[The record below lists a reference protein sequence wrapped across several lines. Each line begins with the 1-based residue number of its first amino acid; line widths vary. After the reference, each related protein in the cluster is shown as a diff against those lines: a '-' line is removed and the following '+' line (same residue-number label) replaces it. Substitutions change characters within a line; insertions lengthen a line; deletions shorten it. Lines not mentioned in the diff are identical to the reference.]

1 MGLPTRRMVC
11 LAVKAA
17 AASAVA
23 LSLLMLAGLV
33 PRASA
38 GLPPA
43 DEPAPVNVKKAS
55 PGSEPGKAAPA
66 KVGLLLNDSRAF
78 QGYTL
83 IAPMMSHTTYLIDMQ
98 GRVVRKWESD
108 CNPGVSAY
116 LLENGHLLRPGA
128 LQKQSLGFG
137 PGAGGRV
144 QEFTWDGELVWDYTF
159 ASEKR
164 LPHHDITRL
173 PNGNV
178 LMIVWEKKTTE
189 EAIAAGRRAD
199 LVGNAGLHPDYLME
213 VKPTGKTT
221 GEIVW
226 EWHLWDHLVQDHDRS
241 KPNFG
246 NVSAHPE
253 LVDINFGAGEGPI
266 APMMAT
272 KDGIAKL
279 RSLGY
284 LGNAPTPAP
293 KGAPKA
299 EPEKPATPKPKDTA
313 KPTPKEKS
321 KGAPNSRRPPPNADW
336 THFNAVAY
344 NPDLDQI
351 MVSVH
356 TLSEIWVIDH
366 STTTAEAAS
375 HKGGRSGKGGDL
387 LYRWGNPRAYRN
399 GSKTEQQLFN
409 QHNAHWIAPGLPG
422 EGHVLVFNNGSGR
435 PGGPYSSV
443 DEIVLPV
450 DSQGQYTRNRRGPY
464 GPDKPVWSYSAPKK
478 SDFYS
483 FFISGAQRLPNGNT
497 LICTGASGMV
507 FEVTPEKQVVWRY
520 ANPVKG
526 GPGGFGPNPGG
537 VDLLPFFLRD
547 QLKLSPEQRKQLDEF
562 QRKLPGKL
570 EKVLSAG
577 QMKQIRETNPFGPG
591 GFAALP
597 LPGQL
602 ISASTLKSLKPTAEQ
617 KKQLDDLQTEVDGIL
632 DKLLNT
638 DQKKDF
644 KEAREGFARG
654 GPFGFGPPGGPGGPP
669 PGGPGGP
676 PGGPGGPP
684 PGGPGGPP
692 PGGPGGPMM
701 GNTLFRAYR
710 YGANFPGLAGK
721 ELKPGKTIE
730 ALQDERKP
738 KEPAK
743 K

>member
-1 MGLPTRRMVC
+1 MV
-11 LAVKAA
+11 
-17 AASAVA
+17 
-23 LSLLMLAGLV
+23 LAGL
-33 PRASA
+33 PPSASA
-38 GLPPA
+38 GLPLA
-43 DEPAPVNVKKAS
+43 DEPGATQVKKAQA
-55 PGSEPGKAAPA
+55 GSNPAKGAPT
-66 KVGLLLNDSRAF
+66 KVGLLLNDLRAF

-83 IAPMMSHTTYLIDMQ
+83 IAPMSSNTTYLIDMQ
-98 GRVVRKWESD
+98 GRVVQKWESD
-108 CNPGVSAY
+108 CNPAVSAY

-128 LQKQSLGFG
+128 LKTQSFGFG

-144 QEFTWDGELVWDYTF
+144 QEFTWGGERVWDYTF

-164 LPHHDITRL
+164 LPHHDVTRL

-178 LMIVWEKKTTE
+178 LMIVWEKKTSE
-189 EAIAAGRRAD
+189 EAIAAGRRTD
-199 LVGNAGLHPDYLME
+199 LVSSVGLHPDYLME

-266 APMMAT
+266 APMIAT

-284 LGNAPTPAP
+284 LGNAPGPATKDAPESKAEKLAKPAMKDGARPAP
-293 KGAPKA
+293 KEQPKA
-299 EPEKPATPKPKDTA
+299 QR
-313 KPTPKEKS
+313 S
-321 KGAPNSRRPPPNADW
+321 FQNADW
-336 THFNAVAY
+336 THFNSVAY
-344 NPDLDQI
+344 NPELDQI
-351 MVSVH
+351 VVSVH
-356 TLSEIWVIDH
+356 SFSEIWVIDH
-366 STTTAEAAS
+366 STTTAEATS

-409 QHNAHWIAPGLPG
+409 QHSAHWIAPGLPG
-422 EGHVLVFNNGSGR
+422 EGHMLVFNNGSGR
-435 PGGPYSSV
+435 PGGQYSSV

-450 DSQGQYTRNRRGPY
+450 NSQGQYNRTRRGPY
-464 GPDKPVWSYSAPKK
+464 GPDRPVWSYSAPKK
-478 SDFYS
+478 ADFYS

-497 LICTGASGMV
+497 LICSGASGMV
-507 FEVTPEKQVVWRY
+507 FEVTPDNQIVWKY
-520 ANPVKG
+520 ANPVRG
-526 GPGGFGPNPGG
+526 GPGGFGPNPRG
-537 VDLLPFFLRD
+537 VDLVPFFLRD
-547 QLKLSPEQRKQLDEF
+547 QLGLSSEQRKLIDEF
-562 QRKLPGKL
+562 QEKLRGKL
-570 EKVLSAG
+570 EKVLSTD
-577 QMKQIRETNPFGPG
+577 QMKHLRETNPFGPG

-597 LPGQL
+597 LPAQL
-602 ISASTLKSLKPTAEQ
+602 ISAATLKALKPTAEQ
-617 KKQLDDLQTEVDGIL
+617 KKLLDDLQLEVDNTL
-632 DKLLNT
+632 NKLLSAQ
-638 DQKKDF
+638 QKKEF
-644 KEAREGFARG
+644 KEARDGFARG
-654 GPFGFGPPGGPGGPP
+654 VPFGFGPPGGPGGPP
-669 PGGPGGP
+669 PGGPGRPGL
-676 PGGPGGPP
+676 GGPGGPR

-710 YGANFPGLAGK
+710 YGADFPGLDDKA
-721 ELKPGKTIE
+721 LKPGKTIE
-730 ALQDERKP
+730 ALENEKRA

>member
-1 MGLPTRRMVC
+1 MTFRAGQLVS

-17 AASAVA
+17 VAATVA
-23 LSLLMLAGLV
+23 LSLMILAGLPSRV
-33 PRASA
+33 SA
-38 GLPPA
+38 GPSSAGEPPL
-43 DEPAPVNVKKAS
+43 VQVKKAGTGS
-55 PGSEPGKAAPA
+55 KPGNPAPA
-66 KVGLLLNDSRAF
+66 EVGLLLNDRRAF

-83 IAPMMSHTTYLIDMQ
+83 IAPMISNTTYLIDMQ
-98 GRVVRKWESD
+98 GRVVRTWESD

-128 LQKQSLGFG
+128 QQKQAFGFG

-144 QEFTWDGELVWDYTF
+144 QEFTWEGNLVWNYTF

-164 LPHHDITRL
+164 LPHHDVTRL

-178 LMIVWEKKTTE
+178 LMIVWEKKTAD
-189 EAIAAGRRAD
+189 EAVAAGRRAD
-199 LVGNAGLHPDYLME
+199 LVGTAGLHPDYLME

-226 EWHLWDHLVQDHDRS
+226 EWHLWDHLVQDHDRL
-241 KPNFG
+241 KPNFD

-253 LVDINFGAGEGPI
+253 LVDINFGSGEGPI
-266 APMMAT
+266 APMMAN

-284 LGNAPTPAP
+284 IGNTPVPAS
-293 KGAPKA
+293 KDTTRG
-299 EPEKPATPKPKDTA
+299 EPEKPAGPAPKDLA
-313 KPTPKEKS
+313 QSAAKEKQ
-321 KGAPNSRRPPPNADW
+321 KGALNSRRPPQNADW
-336 THFNAVAY
+336 THINAVAY

-351 MVSVH
+351 IVSVH
-356 TLSEIWVIDH
+356 AFSEIWVLDH

-387 LYRWGNPRAYRN
+387 LYRWGNPRAYRS

-409 QHNAHWIAPGLPG
+409 QHNAHWIGLGLSG
-422 EGHVLVFNNGSGR
+422 ESHILVFNNGSGR

-443 DEIVLPV
+443 DEIVPPV
-450 DSQGQYTRNRRGPY
+450 DSQGQYARSRRGPY

-497 LICTGASGMV
+497 LICTGASGVV
-507 FEVTPEKQVVWRY
+507 FEVTPEKEVVWRY

-526 GPGGFGPNPGG
+526 GPGGFGGNPGG
-537 VDLLPFFLRD
+537 VDLLPFFLRN
-547 QLKLSPEQRKQLDEF
+547 QLNLSPDQRRQIDQF
-562 QRKLPGKL
+562 QERLRGQL
-570 EKVLSAG
+570 EKVLSTDQLKHA
-577 QMKQIRETNPFGPG
+577 REVNPFGPG

-602 ISASTLKSLKPTAEQ
+602 ISAATTKSIKPTAEQ
-617 KKQLDDLQTEVDGIL
+617 TKQLDDLQKEADGTL
-632 DKLLNT
+632 DKLLNA

-644 KEAREGFARG
+644 HEVREGFARG
-654 GPFGFGPPGGPGGPP
+654 GPFGARPPGGPGGPP
-669 PGGPGGP
+669 PGGPS
-676 PGGPGGPP
+676 PGGPGGP
-684 PGGPGGPP
+684 
-692 PGGPGGPMM
+692 M

-710 YGANFPGLAGK
+710 YGADFPGLLGK
-721 ELKPGKTIE
+721 DLKPGKAIE
-730 ALQDERKP
+730 ALEDEKKP